1 MVSLNTTDLSVGYDK
16 KIILNDVTIEIPQ
29 NKITSLIGPNGSGK
43 STLLKSL
50 ARILNPVK
58 GEVMLDGENIHQMDS
73 KMVAQKIAS
82 LSQTS
87 AQINGL
93 NVEEI
98 VAYGRFPYQKG
109 FSGLRERDHA
119 LINWA
124 LEATDLTG
132 LRDRTLA
139 TLSGGQQQRV
149 WIAMALAQ
157 DTDIL
162 ILDEPITFLDPAHQL
177 EILHLLTRINQ
188 QGKTILMT
196 IHDLNHASRF
206 SDYILGMKKG
216 ALIMQ
221 GSPEEVFTE
230 KNMGELFD
238 IRAHFYKTSGDSK
251 PVLLHYDLLKGSP
264 LG

>member
-1 MVSLNTTDLSVGYDK
+1 MTKLNTTDLSIGYDK
-16 KIILNDVTIEIPQ
+16 KIVVNDITVEIPKGQ
-29 NKITSLIGPNGSGK
+29 ITSLIGPNGSGK
-43 STLLKSL
+43 STLLKTL
-50 ARILNPVK
+50 ARILEPAK
-58 GEVMLDGENIHQMDS
+58 GEVFIDGENIQRLDT
-73 KMVAQKIAS
+73 KTVAQKIAS

-87 AQINGL
+87 TQISGL
-93 NVEEI
+93 TVEEI

-109 FSGLRERDHA
+109 FSGLKEQDHH

-124 LEATDLTG
+124 IEATNLQE
-132 LRDRTLA
+132 LKERTLI

-177 EILHLLTRINQ
+177 EILELLQGINR

-206 SDYILGMKKG
+206 SDYLLGMK
-216 ALIMQ
+216 
-221 GSPEEVFTE
+221 
-230 KNMGELFD
+230 NGELIFQGTPKEIFTPEKLLNLFD
-238 IRAHFYKTSGDSK
+238 LQATFATMPNSDK
-251 PVLLHYDLLKGSP
+251 PLVLAYDLVKEH
-264 LG
+264 

>member
-1 MVSLNTTDLSVGYDK
+1 
-16 KIILNDVTIEIPQ
+16 
-29 NKITSLIGPNGSGK
+29 LIGPNGSGK
-43 STLLKSL
+43 STLLKTL
-50 ARILNPVK
+50 ARILEPAK
-58 GEVMLDGENIHQMDS
+58 GEVFIDGENIQRLDT
-73 KMVAQKIAS
+73 KTVAQKIAS

-87 AQINGL
+87 TQISGL
-93 NVEEI
+93 TVEEI

-109 FSGLRERDHA
+109 FSGLKEQDHH

-124 LEATDLTG
+124 IEATNLQE
-132 LRDRTLA
+132 LKERTLI

-177 EILHLLTRINQ
+177 EILELLQGINR

-206 SDYILGMKKG
+206 SDYLLGMKNG
-216 ALIMQ
+216 ELIFQ
-221 GSPEEVFTE
+221 GTPKEIFTPE
-230 KNMGELFD
+230 KLLNLFD
-238 IRAHFYKTSGDSK
+238 IQATFATMPNSDK
-251 PVLLHYDLLKGSP
+251 PLVLAYDLVKEH
-264 LG
+264 

>member
-1 MVSLNTTDLSVGYDK
+1 MTKLNTTDLSIGYDK
-16 KIILNDVTIEIPQ
+16 KIVVNDITVEIPKGQ
-29 NKITSLIGPNGSGK
+29 ITSLIGPNSSGK
-43 STLLKSL
+43 STLLKTL
-50 ARILNPVK
+50 ARILEPAK
-58 GEVMLDGENIHQMDS
+58 GEVFIDGENIQRLDT
-73 KMVAQKIAS
+73 KTVAQKIAS

-87 AQINGL
+87 TQISGL
-93 NVEEI
+93 TVEEI

-109 FSGLRERDHA
+109 FSGLKEQDHH

-124 LEATDLTG
+124 IEATNLQE
-132 LRDRTLA
+132 LKERTLI

-177 EILHLLTRINQ
+177 EILELLQGINR

-206 SDYILGMKKG
+206 SDYLLGMKNG
-216 ALIMQ
+216 ELIFQ
-221 GSPEEVFTE
+221 GTPKEIFTPE
-230 KNMGELFD
+230 KLLNLFD
-238 IRAHFYKTSGDSK
+238 IQATFATMPNSDK
-251 PVLLHYDLLKGSP
+251 PLVLAYDLVKEH
-264 LG
+264 

>member
-1 MVSLNTTDLSVGYDK
+1 MTKLNTTDLSIGYDK
-16 KIILNDVTIEIPQ
+16 KIVVNDITVEIPKGQ
-29 NKITSLIGPNGSGK
+29 ITSLIGPNGSGK
-43 STLLKSL
+43 STLLKTL
-50 ARILNPVK
+50 ARILEPAK
-58 GEVMLDGENIHQMDS
+58 GEVFIDGENIQRLDT
-73 KMVAQKIAS
+73 KTVAQKIAS

-87 AQINGL
+87 TQISGL
-93 NVEEI
+93 TVEEI

-109 FSGLRERDHA
+109 FSGLKEQDHH

-124 LEATDLTG
+124 IEATNLQE
-132 LRDRTLA
+132 LKERTLI

-177 EILHLLTRINQ
+177 EILELLQGINR

-206 SDYILGMKKG
+206 SDYLLGMK
-216 ALIMQ
+216 
-221 GSPEEVFTE
+221 
-230 KNMGELFD
+230 NGELIFQGTPKE
-238 IRAHFYKTSGDSK
+238 IFKIIESF
-251 PVLLHYDLLKGSP
+251 
-264 LG
+264 

>member
-1 MVSLNTTDLSVGYDK
+1 MTKLNTTDLSIGYDK
-16 KIILNDVTIEIPQ
+16 KIVVNDITVEIPKGQ
-29 NKITSLIGPNGSGK
+29 ITSLIGPNGSGK
-43 STLLKSL
+43 STFLKAL
-50 ARILNPVK
+50 ARILEPAK
-58 GEVMLDGENIHQMDS
+58 GDVLIDGENVQRLDT
-73 KMVAQKIAS
+73 KTVAQKIAS

-87 AQINGL
+87 NQINGL
-93 NVEEI
+93 SVEEI

-109 FSGLRERDHA
+109 FSGLKEQDHQ

-124 LEATDLTG
+124 LEATNLQDLKNRNLT
-132 LRDRTLA
+132 

-177 EILHLLTRINQ
+177 EILELLQEINR

-206 SDYILGMKKG
+206 SDYLLGMKKG
-216 ALIMQ
+216 ELVFQ
-221 GSPEEVFTE
+221 GTPKEIFTAE
-230 KNMGELFD
+230 KLLNLFD
-238 IRAHFYKTSGDSK
+238 IQATFATLPNSDK
-251 PVLLHYDLLKGSP
+251 PLVIAYDLVKEH
-264 LG
+264 

>member
-1 MVSLNTTDLSVGYDK
+1 MYW
-16 KIILNDVTIEIPQ
+16 
-29 NKITSLIGPNGSGK
+29 
-43 STLLKSL
+43 
-50 ARILNPVK
+50 
-58 GEVMLDGENIHQMDS
+58 
-73 KMVAQKIAS
+73 S

-87 AQINGL
+87 TQISGL
-93 NVEEI
+93 TVEEI

-109 FSGLRERDHA
+109 FSGLKEQDHH

-124 LEATDLTG
+124 IEATNLQE
-132 LRDRTLA
+132 LKERTLI

-177 EILHLLTRINQ
+177 EILELLQGINR

-206 SDYILGMKKG
+206 SDYLLGMKNG
-216 ALIMQ
+216 ELIFQ
-221 GSPEEVFTE
+221 GTPKEIFTAE
-230 KNMGELFD
+230 KLLNLFD
-238 IRAHFYKTSGDSK
+238 IQATFATMPNSDK
-251 PVLLHYDLLKGSP
+251 PLVLAYDLVKEH
-264 LG
+264 

>member
-1 MVSLNTTDLSVGYDK
+1 MTKLNTTDLSIGYDK
-16 KIILNDVTIEIPQ
+16 KIVVNDITVEIPKGQ
-29 NKITSLIGPNGSGK
+29 ITSLIGPNGSGK
-43 STLLKSL
+43 STLLKTL
-50 ARILNPVK
+50 ARILEPAK
-58 GEVMLDGENIHQMDS
+58 GEVFIDGENIQRLDT
-73 KMVAQKIAS
+73 KTVAQKIAS

-87 AQINGL
+87 TQISGL
-93 NVEEI
+93 TVEEI

-109 FSGLRERDHA
+109 FSGLKEQDHH

-124 LEATDLTG
+124 IEATNLQE
-132 LRDRTLA
+132 LKERTLI

-177 EILHLLTRINQ
+177 EILEILQRINR

-206 SDYILGMKKG
+206 SDYLLGMKNG
-216 ALIMQ
+216 ELIFQ
-221 GSPEEVFTE
+221 GTPKEIFTPE
-230 KNMGELFD
+230 KLLNLFD
-238 IRAHFYKTSGDSK
+238 IQATFATMPNSDK
-251 PVLLHYDLLKGSP
+251 PLVLAYDLVKEH
-264 LG
+264 

>member
-1 MVSLNTTDLSVGYDK
+1 MTKLNTTDLSIGYDK
-16 KIILNDVTIEIPQ
+16 KIVVNDITVEIPKGQ
-29 NKITSLIGPNGSGK
+29 ITSLIGPNGSGK
-43 STLLKSL
+43 STLLKTL
-50 ARILNPVK
+50 ARILEPAK
-58 GEVMLDGENIHQMDS
+58 GEVFIDGENIQRLDT
-73 KMVAQKIAS
+73 KTVAQKIAS

-87 AQINGL
+87 TQISGL
-93 NVEEI
+93 TVEEI

-109 FSGLRERDHA
+109 FSGLKEQDHH

-124 LEATDLTG
+124 IEATNLQE
-132 LRDRTLA
+132 LKERTLI

-177 EILHLLTRINQ
+177 EILELLQGINR

-206 SDYILGMKKG
+206 SDYLLGMKNG
-216 ALIMQ
+216 ELIFQ
-221 GSPEEVFTE
+221 GTLKEIFTAE
-230 KNMGELFD
+230 KLLNLFD
-238 IRAHFYKTSGDSK
+238 IQATFATMPNSDK
-251 PVLLHYDLLKGSP
+251 PLVLAYDLVKEH
-264 LG
+264 

>member
-1 MVSLNTTDLSVGYDK
+1 MTKLNTTDLSIGYDK
-16 KIILNDVTIEIPQ
+16 KIVVNDITVEIPKGQ
-29 NKITSLIGPNGSGK
+29 ITSLIGPNGSGK
-43 STLLKSL
+43 STLLKTL
-50 ARILNPVK
+50 ARILEPAK
-58 GEVMLDGENIHQMDS
+58 GEVFIDGENIQRLDT
-73 KMVAQKIAS
+73 KTVAQKIAS

-87 AQINGL
+87 TQISGL
-93 NVEEI
+93 TVEEI

-109 FSGLRERDHA
+109 FSRLKEQDHH

-124 LEATDLTG
+124 IEATNLQE
-132 LRDRTLA
+132 LKERTLI

-177 EILHLLTRINQ
+177 EILELLQGINR

-206 SDYILGMKKG
+206 SDYLLGMKNG
-216 ALIMQ
+216 ELIFQ
-221 GSPEEVFTE
+221 GTPKEIFTPE
-230 KNMGELFD
+230 KLLNLFD
-238 IRAHFYKTSGDSK
+238 IQATFATMPNSDK
-251 PVLLHYDLLKGSP
+251 PLVLAYDLVKEH
-264 LG
+264 

>member
-1 MVSLNTTDLSVGYDK
+1 MTKLNTTDLSIGYDK
-16 KIILNDVTIEIPQ
+16 KIVVNDITVEIPKGQ
-29 NKITSLIGPNGSGK
+29 ITSLIGPNGSGK
-43 STLLKSL
+43 STLLKTL
-50 ARILNPVK
+50 ARILEPAK
-58 GEVMLDGENIHQMDS
+58 GEVFIDGENIQRLDT
-73 KMVAQKIAS
+73 KTVAQKIAS

-87 AQINGL
+87 TQISGL
-93 NVEEI
+93 TVEEI

-109 FSGLRERDHA
+109 FSGLKEQDHH

-124 LEATDLTG
+124 IEATNLQE
-132 LRDRTLA
+132 LKEQTLI

-177 EILHLLTRINQ
+177 EILELLQGINR

-206 SDYILGMKKG
+206 SDYLLGMKNG
-216 ALIMQ
+216 ELIFQ
-221 GSPEEVFTE
+221 GTPNEIFTAE
-230 KNMGELFD
+230 KLLNLFD
-238 IRAHFYKTSGDSK
+238 IQATFATMPNSDK
-251 PVLLHYDLLKGSP
+251 PLVLAYDLVKEH
-264 LG
+264 